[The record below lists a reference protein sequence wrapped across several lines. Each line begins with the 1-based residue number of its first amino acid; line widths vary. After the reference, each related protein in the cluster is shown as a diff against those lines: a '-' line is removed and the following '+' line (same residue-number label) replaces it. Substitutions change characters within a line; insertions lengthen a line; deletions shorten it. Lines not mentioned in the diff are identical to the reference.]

1 MLKHCLFAFLLPR
14 HRYFCSPHNC
24 CGAINSVLMN
34 KQQIFAARSFCF
46 TILLVCL
53 VPGLMAYKNTSTLS
67 GTQKSIVYPPANEA
81 LHVYESLSLN
91 ELGLS
96 REAFLYA
103 LKGYRQ
109 LQEKGE
115 LLNDAVLSVIDFS
128 LPSTQKR
135 FFVIDLNSNRLLH
148 HTYVS
153 HGKHSGKLMAR
164 HFSNRSSSYQSS
176 LGFYVT
182 GNTYFGKHGFSL
194 RLIGK
199 EKGIN
204 DKALQRGI
212 VIHSADY
219 ASEQFSKQ
227 QGYLGRSQGCP
238 AVPETVHQQLITS
251 IQNGSCLFIYSPSR
265 LYLKQSG
272 MI

>member
-1 MLKHCLFAFLLPR
+1 MCLLFGLTA
-14 HRYFCSPHNC
+14 HTEKVTSP
-24 CGAINSVLMN
+24 AIKKTV
-34 KQQIFAARSFCF
+34 AAV
-46 TILLVCL
+46 T
-53 VPGLMAYKNTSTLS
+53 PNNDALS
-67 GTQKSIVYPPANEA
+67 
-81 LHVYESLSLN
+81 LYESLDL
-91 ELGLS
+91 EKLGLS
-96 REAFLYA
+96 QQAFLYA

-115 LLNDAVLSVIDFS
+115 LLNNAVLSVIDFS

-135 FFVIDLNSNRLLH
+135 FFVIDMSSNSLLY

-153 HGKHSGKLMAR
+153 HGKNSGKLMANK
-164 HFSNRSSSYQSS
+164 FSNRSSSYQSS
-176 LGFYVT
+176 LGFFTT
-182 GNTYFGKHGFSL
+182 GNTYFGKHGLSL

-219 ASEQFSKQ
+219 ASERFAQQ

-238 AVPETVHQQLITS
+238 AVPQEIHQELIQT
-251 IQNGSCLFIYSPSR
+251 IQNGSCLFIYSPAVI
-265 LYLKQSG
+265 YLKQSKLV
-272 MI
+272 